1 MAGPA
6 PSNESSGRRTLRLAF
21 GVALTFV
28 VAQLIGWP
36 MAHIAPLLA
45 GLLLQEA
52 SPQSVRQALR
62 ILGTALSAIV
72 GGFLTALFLLP
83 YPAAMALVFSVV
95 LFRLYLYVLMSG
107 LQIMIFA
114 GILIGTV
121 IMPVLVQVLPEVA
134 FIAGFGLLM
143 DFVVAVLAAWIA
155 FLVVPSSKAPPAPIH
170 GTLSYTEAASIAATL
185 TVVVA
190 PLLIGFLLFGWTDI
204 LTLVYAVIFAFGMGS
219 AASGE
224 MGWKI
229 MTANLIYAGVGML
242 LVFELLVMVPNLPFM
257 IVLVFTVCVIYGSW
271 IFGAGPKAAAWA
283 SGFNGFLLLLGGALL
298 SDDVVSAVKLFDRV
312 ILIFLATAYVV
323 FAYQVVDL
331 IKSLSPGRRARLRS
345 QSTTSSGTYAGSFA
359 FWLSAKCPKWVISGH
374 KQGGSKMT
382 ACADAFSAESD
393 TIRTIREFRFA
404 TRTFIRLISDITLR
418 RFQLRATS

>member
-28 VAQLIGWP
+28 VVQLIGWP

-143 DFVVAVLAAWIA
+143 DFAVAVLAAWIA
-155 FLVVPSSKAPPAPIH
+155 FLVVPASKAPPAPVH

-190 PLLIGFLLFGWTDI
+190 PLLISFLLFGWTDI

-345 QSTTSSGTYAGSFA
+345 QSATSSG
-359 FWLSAKCPKWVISGH
+359 
-374 KQGGSKMT
+374 
-382 ACADAFSAESD
+382 
-393 TIRTIREFRFA
+393 
-404 TRTFIRLISDITLR
+404 
-418 RFQLRATS
+418 